1 MTTKTSPSTIAAKKK
16 LLSQIAAAQ
25 RQADAARKAAK
36 LAKLGFRQAKDK
48 FKSAKRAAKKLKK
61 AVKNLKAEL
70 AALAVRKKP
79 VRARPAAN
87 PAAKRRR
94 LVPVTPPLRPV
105 MVAGPVEI
113 LPAASEAPSAPPAQ

>member
-25 RQADAARKAAK
+25 RQADAARKTAK

-70 AALAVRKKP
+70 AALAMRKKP
-79 VRARPAAN
+79 ARARPAAK

-94 LVPVTPPLRPV
+94 AVPFTPPLSPEI
-105 MVAGPVEI
+105 VAGPVEI
-113 LPAASEAPSAPPAQ
+113 PPASSEAPSAQ